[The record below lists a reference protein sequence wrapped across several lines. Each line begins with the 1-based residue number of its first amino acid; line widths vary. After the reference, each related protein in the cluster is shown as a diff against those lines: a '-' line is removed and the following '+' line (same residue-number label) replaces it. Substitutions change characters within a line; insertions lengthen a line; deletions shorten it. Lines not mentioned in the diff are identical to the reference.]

1 MYDRFAERARKAI
14 AYAREEAIR
23 LDHDYIGT
31 EHILL
36 GVIREGNGVAVA
48 VIENL
53 GVDLNKLRHEIE
65 KLVTTTGGTLTLGK
79 VEFSMT
85 AKKVLELAQEE
96 AQGLGHNYID
106 TEHILLGLIR
116 EGEGIAARV
125 LSSFGVTLTRARE
138 ITVGLLGGTVAQFP
152 GAQTK
157 AKTTALDT
165 FGRDLTQLARE
176 GKLDPVIGREDEI
189 ERVIQVLSRRTKN
202 NPVLIGEAGVGK
214 TAIVEG
220 LAQSIV
226 NETVPEPLLNKRVV
240 TLDLGAVVAGTKY
253 RGEFEERL
261 KAIVNEIRHAASQI
275 ILFIDELHTLV
286 GAGAAEGAIDA
297 SNMLKPALSRGELQ
311 CIGATTLEE
320 YRKYIEKDGAIE
332 RRFQPITVD
341 PPNIEQTVLILKGL
355 QSRYEKHHKVKYT
368 DEAIRQAAYLA
379 DRYISGRYMPDKA
392 IDVIDEAGARCRL
405 RTTVVPPEIKGTE
418 KQIDEV
424 TREKEQAIRMQEF
437 EKAARLRDVIRELR
451 DKQDEQRKGW
461 DEMRK
466 NTEVTV
472 SGEEIAQIVSK
483 WTGIPVFKLEEQESA
498 KLLRMEEALHKRV
511 IGQDEAISAVSRAI
525 RRSRAG
531 VGYTRKPIGSFIFLG
546 PTGVGKTELARAL
559 AEFLFENEDALIRV
573 DMSEYMEKFA
583 VSRLVGA
590 PPGYV
595 GHDEGGQLSEKVRRR
610 PYCVVLLDE
619 IEKAHPE
626 VFNILLQIL
635 EDGRLTD
642 AHGRVV
648 NFKNAVIIMTS
659 NVGTRQVEKGGA
671 LGFHSGS
678 EEASYE
684 AVRDKLLNELKHAF
698 NPEFLNRVDESI
710 VFRSLRKDEIRS
722 IIEIMLKQVGD
733 RLKDR
738 RITLEITDAA
748 KEFLIEKGF
757 SPSFGARP
765 LRRAIQKYIEDAM
778 ADEILRGR
786 IPEGNVVRIGVSMAA
801 DGSKAAV
808 PPASL
813 AADGSKAAVPP
824 ASLAADGSKAAVPPA
839 SLAADGLPGDESL
852 TFESSPSTPVALE
865 TV

>member
-36 GVIREGNGVAVA
+36 GIIREGNGVAVA
-48 VIENL
+48 VLENL
-53 GVDLNKLRHEIE
+53 NVDLAKLRHEVE
-65 KLVTTTGGTLTLGK
+65 KLVATTGGTLTLGK

-96 AQGLGHNYID
+96 AQNFGHNYID

-125 LSSFGVTLTRARE
+125 LNSFGVTLTRARE
-138 ITVGLLGGTVAQFP
+138 VTIGLLGGTVQHL
-152 GAQTK
+152 GAGQGPK

-165 FGRDLTQLARE
+165 FGRDLTHLARD

-220 LAQSIV
+220 LAQNIV
-226 NETVPEPLLNKRVV
+226 AGSVPEPLLNKRVV
-240 TLDLGAVVAGTKY
+240 TLDLGAIVAGTKY

-261 KAIVNEIRHAASQI
+261 KAIMNEIRHASSQI

-341 PPNIEQTVLILKGL
+341 PPSVEETVSILKGL

-368 DEAIRQAAYLA
+368 DEALKQASVLS
-379 DRYISGRYMPDKA
+379 DRYISGRFLPDKA
-392 IDVIDEAGARCRL
+392 IDLIDEAGARARL
-405 RTTVVPPEIKGTE
+405 QTTIVPQELKDFE
-418 KQIDEV
+418 RQIEEV

-437 EKAARLRDVIRELR
+437 ERAAKLRDVIRELR
-451 DKQDEQRKGW
+451 DTADARRKAW
-461 DEMRK
+461 DETRRR
-466 NTEVTV
+466 TEVTV
-472 SGEEIAQIVSK
+472 DEEAIAYIVSK
-483 WTGIPVFKLEEQESA
+483 WTGIPAFKLEEKEST
-498 KLLRMEEALHKRV
+498 KLLRMEEDLHRRLV
-511 IGQDEAISAVSRAI
+511 GQEEAVSAVSRAI

-531 VGYTRKPIGSFIFLG
+531 VSNAKKPIGSFIFLG

-559 AEFLFENEDALIRV
+559 AEFLFETEDALIRV

-583 VSRLVGA
+583 ISRLVGA
-590 PPGYV
+590 PPGYI

-610 PYCVVLLDE
+610 PYSVVLFDE
-619 IEKAHPE
+619 IEKAHPD
-626 VFNILLQIL
+626 VFNLLLQIL

-642 AHGRVV
+642 AHGRTID
-648 NFKNAVIIMTS
+648 FKNTVLIMTS
-659 NVGTRQVEKGGA
+659 NVGSKEAEKGG
-671 LGFHSGS
+671 LGFQRDTTQSH
-678 EEASYE
+678 YE
-684 AVRDKLLNELKHAF
+684 VLRDRLLNELKHAF
-698 NPEFLNRVDESI
+698 NPEFLNRVDEVI
-710 VFRSLRKDEIRS
+710 VFRQLEREQIRAIVDIMMRQVSL
-722 IIEIMLKQVGD
+722 
-733 RLKDR
+733 RLKDKS
-738 RITLEITDAA
+738 ITLELDDAS
-748 KEFLIEKGF
+748 KEFLMEKGW
-757 SPSFGARP
+757 SPAFGARP

-778 ADEILRGR
+778 ADELLRGR
-786 IPEGNVVRIGVSMAA
+786 IPEGARVGVTRGEGIDTLAFTPLPQPA
-801 DGSKAAV
+801 LV
-808 PPASL
+808 P
-813 AADGSKAAVPP
+813 
-824 ASLAADGSKAAVPPA
+824 
-839 SLAADGLPGDESL
+839 
-852 TFESSPSTPVALE
+852 
-865 TV
+865 